1 VRKLTYSVVHDVLSV
16 MVAWRVS
23 DLLGEVLYR
32 PVPSCDHRSEIDT
45 VWVFRREDRMFAD
58 RLNMLFED
66 SPRFGRPVTQAVVAD
81 GLAASGSRISR
92 PYLSQL
98 RRSRRMNPS
107 AEVVAALAE
116 FFGVEDEFFYLPI
129 SGAGADSS
137 VVIDCL
143 EQASLQRLLASVDG
157 LSELSTGLVVDMA
170 ERLRRAEK
178 LPESTAG
185 AD

>member
-1 VRKLTYSVVHDVLSV
+1 
-16 MVAWRVS
+16 
-23 DLLGEVLYR
+23 
-32 PVPSCDHRSEIDT
+32 
-45 VWVFRREDRMFAD
+45 
-58 RLNMLFED
+58 
-66 SPRFGRPVTQAVVAD
+66 
-81 GLAASGSRISR
+81 
-92 PYLSQL
+92 
-98 RRSRRMNPS
+98 MNPS

>member
-1 VRKLTYSVVHDVLSV
+1 
-16 MVAWRVS
+16 
-23 DLLGEVLYR
+23 
-32 PVPSCDHRSEIDT
+32 
-45 VWVFRREDRMFAD
+45 MFAD

>member
-1 VRKLTYSVVHDVLSV
+1 
-16 MVAWRVS
+16 
-23 DLLGEVLYR
+23 
-32 PVPSCDHRSEIDT
+32 
-45 VWVFRREDRMFAD
+45 MFAD
-58 RLNMLFED
+58 RLNMLFEN

-98 RRSRRMNPS
+98 RRSRRKNPS

-116 FFGVEDEFFYLPI
+116 LFGVEDEFFYLPI
-129 SGAGADSS
+129 SSAQAEPSA
-137 VVIDCL
+137 VIDGL
-143 EQASLQRLLASVDG
+143 EQPSLQRLLATVTG
-157 LSELSTGLVVDMA
+157 LSELSTGLVIDMA

-178 LPESTAG
+178 LPEITAG

>member
-1 VRKLTYSVVHDVLSV
+1 
-16 MVAWRVS
+16 
-23 DLLGEVLYR
+23 
-32 PVPSCDHRSEIDT
+32 
-45 VWVFRREDRMFAD
+45 
-58 RLNMLFED
+58 
-66 SPRFGRPVTQAVVAD
+66 
-81 GLAASGSRISR
+81 
-92 PYLSQL
+92 
-98 RRSRRMNPS
+98 MNPS

-129 SGAGADSS
+129 SGDGAGADSS

-143 EQASLQRLLASVDG
+143 EQPSLQRLLATVDG

-185 AD
+185 ADWPKPTAADGVPDVEAWTGLEW

>member
-1 VRKLTYSVVHDVLSV
+1 
-16 MVAWRVS
+16 
-23 DLLGEVLYR
+23 
-32 PVPSCDHRSEIDT
+32 
-45 VWVFRREDRMFAD
+45 MFAD
-58 RLNMLFED
+58 RLNMLFEN

>member
-1 VRKLTYSVVHDVLSV
+1 
-16 MVAWRVS
+16 
-23 DLLGEVLYR
+23 
-32 PVPSCDHRSEIDT
+32 
-45 VWVFRREDRMFAD
+45 
-58 RLNMLFED
+58 
-66 SPRFGRPVTQAVVAD
+66 
-81 GLAASGSRISR
+81 
-92 PYLSQL
+92 
-98 RRSRRMNPS
+98 MNPS

-129 SGAGADSS
+129 GGGGGAGADSS